1 MTKECLLAEKS
12 SETGPQKMRVL
23 GRRAEFVF
31 FLLLVAG
38 LAFFSTLKVGFV
50 LVADPV
56 FLCIFKGW
64 VRDLLP

>member
-31 FLLLVAG
+31 
-38 LAFFSTLKVGFV
+38 
-50 LVADPV
+50 
-56 FLCIFKGW
+56 LCIFKGW